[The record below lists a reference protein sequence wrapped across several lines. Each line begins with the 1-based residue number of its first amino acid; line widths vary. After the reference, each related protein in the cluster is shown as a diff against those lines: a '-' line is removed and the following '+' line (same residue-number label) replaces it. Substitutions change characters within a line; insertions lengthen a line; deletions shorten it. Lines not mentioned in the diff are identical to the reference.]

1 MATTTTEFDLDYEFP
16 DLDYDL
22 RYLSLAGIDALT
34 AFQNLLPD
42 AAMTS
47 FSACGLIDPHC
58 SQNLTPMHSTI
69 TATIDSQSTICATSN
84 VGSPI
89 SANKPEGRENRTK
102 GATSGSSEPSD
113 EDDEAGACEQ
123 STNPADMKRLRRKVS
138 NRDSARRS
146 RRRKQAQLSELELQ
160 VEKLKVENATLY
172 KQFTDASQHFREADT
187 NNRVL
192 KSDVEALRAKVK
204 LAEDMVTRSSFT
216 TLNYQLLQTQQHQMS
231 TPPQLNTTNLRR
243 MAHVSPTITV
253 HGNDASY
260 NGVTVGE
267 QNSSALGNLD
277 MTFNNINN
285 GVMNNAMSCGT
296 IWPLD

>member
-1 MATTTTEFDLDYEFP
+1 MAMTTTTESDLDYE
-16 DLDYDL
+16 L
-22 RYLSLAGIDALT
+22 RYLSLAVTDTFT

-42 AAMTS
+42 AMTS
-47 FSACGLIDPHC
+47 FSACGLIDPLC
-58 SQNLTPMHSTI
+58 SQNLTPKHSTI
-69 TATIDSQSTICATSN
+69 TATIDSQSSICATSN
-84 VGSPI
+84 VGSPV

-216 TLNYQLLQTQQHQMS
+216 TLNNQLLQTQHHQMS
-231 TPPQLNTTNLRR
+231 TPQQLNTTNLRR

-253 HGNDASY
+253 HGNDVSY
-260 NGVTVGE
+260 NNGG
-267 QNSSALGNLD
+267 QNSALGNLD
-277 MTFNNINN
+277 MSFNDINE
-285 GVMNNAMSCGT
+285 VMNDAMSCGT

>member
-123 STNPADMKRLRRKVS
+123 STNPADMKRLRRF
-138 NRDSARRS
+138 
-146 RRRKQAQLSELELQ
+146 LI
-160 VEKLKVENATLY
+160 ATLLEGQEEES
-172 KQFTDASQHFREADT
+172 KRNCLSLSCR
-187 NNRVL
+187 L
-192 KSDVEALRAKVK
+192 KNSKWK
-204 LAEDMVTRSSFT
+204 MQPYTSS
-216 TLNYQLLQTQQHQMS
+216 S
-231 TPPQLNTTNLRR
+231 R
-243 MAHVSPTITV
+243 MLV
-253 HGNDASY
+253 
-260 NGVTVGE
+260 
-267 QNSSALGNLD
+267 
-277 MTFNNINN
+277 NIF
-285 GVMNNAMSCGT
+285 VRLIRIIEC
-296 IWPLD
+296 